1 MKEFDKEV
9 RKRYDHTG
17 TVKADVNAL
26 PAAVRAVIYVL
37 VALAVLGIMI
47 GIVYSSTAIASYAIW
62 VAAGAALAVVMIYL
76 LSSAKSASRYFE
88 VMFKCEGKYLV
99 FQVISEKHVIFTDGE
114 YTLEYKKREVK
125 EIDGI
130 MNAYLSWNSPY
141 DADFVS
147 RQNKGGNRV
156 VYIGKKTVGEK
167 QIEYK
172 VTCEGKFVTGF
183 KANGRSVTFDC
194 LNRRDAGLG
203 IPAALAQ
210 AITERGTALP
220 ADQIFINNK

>member
-26 PAAVRAVIYVL
+26 PSCVRAVIYVL
-37 VALAVLGIMI
+37 VAIAVLGIMI
-47 GIVYSSTAIASYAIW
+47 CLVYSGSEIASYAIW
-62 VAAGAALAVVMIYL
+62 TAAGAAAVVVAIYL
-76 LSSAKSASRYFE
+76 LSSSKGSSRYFE
-88 VMFKCEGKYLV
+88 VMFKCTGKYLV
-99 FQVISEKHVIFTDGE
+99 FQVISEKHVIFSNGE
-114 YTLEYKKREVK
+114 YTLEYKKREVN

-130 MNAYLSWNSPY
+130 MNAYLSWNAPY
-141 DADFVS
+141 DADFES
-147 RQNKGGNRV
+147 CQKKGGNRA
-156 VYIGKKTVGEK
+156 VYIGKKQFEDKTV
-167 QIEYK
+167 EYK

-203 IPAALAQ
+203 IPAALVQ
-210 AITERGTALP
+210 AINERGTALP
-220 ADQIFINNK
+220 VDQIFINNK